1 MVCCRGCRRPINQDE
16 DSDENNH
23 RQVIAVLRKPK
34 PPGPGYRKITSSAS
48 FHPPNNPKAGAS
60 FQKRRSSVGD
70 IACLPFRLTKSE
82 SLASI
87 SRFFKAGS
95 SNNAKKGGTT
105 ARSASRSSF
114 SSNIALLRSAFGG
127 KQDNMKEYEDAV
139 EEPFEDDDSMDGF
152 DKPII
157 SFRGGSAW
165 QALDLKRG
173 VLALDL
179 FWPTKKNS
187 PFDNP
192 FRPDIM
198 PVKELASLCNFRNLR
213 KLKLTGMSQSYQK
226 YIWQTVW
233 LNPALEELELEM
245 ALEPCIRRTFNA
257 DWPSIKGDWS
267 YRTADEMPGVYY
279 GESGEGELHR
289 RAGVGEYLDKESIG
303 EAKIR
308 ALAMG
313 CTLDR
318 LPIVKLTLTGFV
330 VDADPFFMWFN
341 PHRLRVINFKNDCV
355 DAGFAIPRLM
365 SDRVVVSWPNTV
377 AEYAMQVR
385 HVKPGEVKLIDIP
398 KRKNKGPTQAK
409 LIDIPKKGKNPADKA
424 DETKL
429 VNEKVSE
436 WRKASIGK
444 ENAAIEKAPECFSDN
459 DDGLSRRHAFRIK
472 GFPKASKK

>member
-1 MVCCRGCRRPINQDE
+1 MPIGHLSRGTGLTALPMRCLGYTSK
-16 DSDENNH
+16 DSNFLPNNNH
-23 RQVIAVLRKPK
+23 
-34 PPGPGYRKITSSAS
+34 
-48 FHPPNNPKAGAS
+48 
-60 FQKRRSSVGD
+60 
-70 IACLPFRLTKSE
+70 
-82 SLASI
+82 LA
-87 SRFFKAGS
+87 
-95 SNNAKKGGTT
+95 
-105 ARSASRSSF
+105 
-114 SSNIALLRSAFGG
+114 
-127 KQDNMKEYEDAV
+127 
-139 EEPFEDDDSMDGF
+139 
-152 DKPII
+152 
-157 SFRGGSAW
+157 
-165 QALDLKRG
+165 
-173 VLALDL
+173 
-179 FWPTKKNS
+179 
-187 PFDNP
+187 
-192 FRPDIM
+192 
-198 PVKELASLCNFRNLR
+198 NLHF
-213 KLKLTGMSQSYQK
+213 LHQS
-226 YIWQTVW
+226 
-233 LNPALEELELEM
+233 
-245 ALEPCIRRTFNA
+245 
-257 DWPSIKGDWS
+257 
-267 YRTADEMPGVYY
+267 

-355 DAGFAIPRLM
+355 DAGFAIPRFM

-409 LIDIPKKGKNPADKA
+409 LVDIPKKGKNPADKA

-444 ENAAIEKAPECFSDN
+444 ENAAIEKAPECFSGN
-459 DDGLSRRHAFRIK
+459 DDGLSRRPAFRIK
-472 GFPKASKK
+472 GFPRASKK